1 MGVAT
6 LLEINLYFVRYSG
19 WLPASNNNQMKQIP
33 NGNCPAKDTISF
45 LITEVTKNKL
55 LYFVI
60 CGSVLLDAATHF
72 GKQKHY

>member
-1 MGVAT
+1 VGVAT

-45 LITEVTKNKL
+45 LSTEVTKKTNYYIL
-55 LYFVI
+55 
-60 CGSVLLDAATHF
+60 
-72 GKQKHY
+72 